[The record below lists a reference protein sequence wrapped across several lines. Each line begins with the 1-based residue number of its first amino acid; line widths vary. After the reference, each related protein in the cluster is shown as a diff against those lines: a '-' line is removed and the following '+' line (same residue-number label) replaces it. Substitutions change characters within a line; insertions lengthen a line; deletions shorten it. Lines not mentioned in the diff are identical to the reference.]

1 MAGAGAH
8 HLFMAGAETGLR
20 VVIGVSLSVGP
31 GRTHGECSVPVYRQN
46 LVYLFNPYLPP
57 VRPSTPQ
64 AWSGGRTQG
73 RPYSANNRMSPV
85 VCPSRRS
92 RVRAARKPVS
102 PLGNYSF
109 PLFCLPADYP
119 GASTV
124 ESVAGAWRRL
134 ALHRADDALSKF
146 PARPP
151 LCRTCLFGCALT
163 GLVLTRKIY
172 KK

>member
-102 PLGNYSF
+102 PLGNYF
-109 PLFCLPADYP
+109 LPTFLPPRRLPRCVDCGVSGRSVATP
-119 GASTV
+119 GAAPSRRR
-124 ESVAGAWRRL
+124 SVKV
-134 ALHRADDALSKF
+134 S
-146 PARPP
+146 RPP
-151 LCRTCLFGCALT
+151 STLSNMSLRLRSHRSGSHPKNL
-163 GLVLTRKIY
+163 
-172 KK
+172 